1 MTKEE
6 IRISE
11 KIDRDNIL
19 TVKDKE
25 NFQIYCD
32 AVRHDLEASGLSESK
47 QREIYETL
55 IYHEKVRLAANR
67 IGAKMN
73 TVADE
78 MDAINEKY
86 KREPNDAKAAKLA
99 QEHAKKKAKAEQ
111 LKKIRKT
118 YADEFHRTTKD
129 TQRCDSELND
139 ALKAKGYKIEA
150 RGSIH
155 KKSQEVNVRQSPLAK
170 VKTRA
175 AK

>member
-19 TVKDKE
+19 SAKDKE
-25 NFQIYCD
+25 NFAIYCD
-32 AVRHDLEASGLSESK
+32 AVKRDLEASGLNENK

-55 IYHEKVRLAANR
+55 TYHEKVRFAANR

-73 TVADE
+73 AIADE
-78 MDAINEKY
+78 MDEINEKY

-99 QEHAKKKAKAEQ
+99 QEHAKKKAKGEQ

-118 YADEFHRTTKD
+118 FADEFHRTTKD
-129 TQRCDSELND
+129 AQRCDAELNE
-139 ALKAKGYKIEA
+139 ALKARGYKIEA

-155 KKSQEVNVRQSPLAK
+155 KKSQVVNARQSPLVK